1 MEPTGPLPPDSV
13 DKTRSRVKG
22 EIQAERSFRGTVL
35 RLLRRQVVPL
45 LLGLISALVFFNFL
59 IMPRFVRHG
68 TEIVVPDVLTLPL
81 ADATALLDEVGLS
94 VRDTLVQMS
103 SRVTAGHVL
112 DQIPLGDTPV
122 KPDRG
127 LVLVVSGGRVEQR
140 VPQLAGQTLRFAR
153 LTLNSEGYELG
164 DVLRV
169 PSDRV
174 PRNFVVA
181 SDPAPDAVASPAERV
196 NLLVSDGPEKR
207 LWVMP
212 DLSGK
217 GLQLTAD
224 RLNFAGFEAVIMNA
238 DRWFRGDRIRATF
251 PQPGTRIAE
260 GDTIRLY
267 GR

>member
-1 MEPTGPLPPDSV
+1 M
-13 DKTRSRVKG
+13 
-22 EIQAERSFRGTVL
+22 VL
-35 RLLRRQVVPL
+35 RFLRRQVVPV
-45 LLGLISALVFFNFL
+45 LLGLVTALLLFNFL

-68 TEIVVPDVLTLPL
+68 HEIVVPDVLTLPL
-81 ADATALLDEVGLS
+81 DDATALLAEVGLS

-103 SRVTAGHVL
+103 SRVPAGHVL
-112 DQIPLGDTPV
+112 DQIPPGNTPV
-122 KPDRG
+122 KPERG

-140 VPQLAGQTLRFAR
+140 VPQLASQTLRFAR

-169 PSDRV
+169 SSNRV

-181 SDPAPDAVASPAERV
+181 SDPAPDAVASPGERV
-196 NLLVSDGPEKR
+196 NLLVSDGPQKR

-212 DLSGK
+212 DLSGE

-224 RLNFAGFEAVIMNA
+224 RLNFAGFEAVIVNA
-238 DRWFRGDRIRATF
+238 DRWFRSDRIRATF
-251 PQPGTRIAE
+251 PQPGTRAAE